1 MACLNSKAQKEKG
14 IASQP
19 ASEDR
24 GGWGGGRVAELKK
37 FCTPRGLTP
46 YHFYAIFDR
55 KGTPSVYLT
64 LTNKTPLTYLVY
76 CDFASL

>member
-19 ASEDR
+19 ASEER
-24 GGWGGGRVAELKK
+24 STFGGSWGGRVGELKK
-37 FCTPRGLTP
+37 FYTPRGLAP

-64 LTNKTPLTYLVY
+64 LTNKTLFTYLV
-76 CDFASL
+76 